1 MPLQLKQIAGNA
13 RRKAGRTMD
22 EKTVVVIGAGPGLG
36 NAVAARF
43 GREGYRAAL
52 VARRAG
58 ALEGY
63 VAELAEAGVE
73 AKGYVADVCDIESL
87 DAAIANIQA
96 DFGDPDVVVY
106 NVGITTP
113 DEQPLTA
120 ADLQRHFATD
130 VVGAYEAIERF
141 ATDGFAG
148 KGGAIILTGGVAAV
162 SPFPGY
168 LCLALDKAALRNL
181 AIAKNAEFAER
192 GIFVGTVM
200 VCGVIGGDDH
210 FAPANIAERFWE
222 MAESRADVE
231 LRYE

>member
-1 MPLQLKQIAGNA
+1 
-13 RRKAGRTMD
+13 MD
-22 EKTVVVIGAGPGLG
+22 KKTIVVIGAGPGLG

-43 GREGYRAAL
+43 GSEGYRVAL
-52 VARRAG
+52 VARRKE

-63 VAELAEAGVE
+63 VAELAQAGIE
-73 AKGYVADVCDIESL
+73 AKGYAADVCEIASL
-87 DAAIANIQA
+87 DAAISDIQA

-130 VVGAYEAIERF
+130 VVGAYETIERF
-141 ATDGFAG
+141 ATDGFAS
-148 KGGAIILTGGVAAV
+148 KRGAVILTGGVAAV

-181 AIAKNAEFAER
+181 AIAKNAELAER

-200 VCGVIGGDDH
+200 VCGIIGGDDH

-222 MAESRADVE
+222 MAESRSDVE

>member
-1 MPLQLKQIAGNA
+1 
-13 RRKAGRTMD
+13 MD
-22 EKTVVVIGAGPGLG
+22 KKTIVVIGAGPGLG

-43 GREGYRAAL
+43 GSEGYRVAL
-52 VARRAG
+52 VARRKE

-63 VAELAEAGVE
+63 VAELAQAGIE
-73 AKGYVADVCDIESL
+73 AKGYAADVCEIASL
-87 DAAIANIQA
+87 DAAISDIQA

-130 VVGAYEAIERF
+130 VVGAYETIERF

-148 KGGAIILTGGVAAV
+148 KGGAVILTGGIAAV

-168 LCLALDKAALRNL
+168 LCLALDKAALSNL
-181 AIAKNAEFAER
+181 AIAKNAELAER
-192 GIFVGTVM
+192 GIFVGNVM
-200 VCGVIGGDDH
+200 VCGIIGGDDH
-210 FAPANIAERFWE
+210 FAPVNIAERFWE
-222 MAESRADVE
+222 MAESRSDVE

>member
-1 MPLQLKQIAGNA
+1 
-13 RRKAGRTMD
+13 MD
-22 EKTVVVIGAGPGLG
+22 KKTIVVIGAGPGLG

-43 GREGYRAAL
+43 GSEGYRVAL
-52 VARRAG
+52 VARRKE

-63 VAELAEAGVE
+63 VAELAQAGIE
-73 AKGYVADVCDIESL
+73 AKGYAADVCEIASL
-87 DAAIANIQA
+87 DAAISDIQA

-130 VVGAYEAIERF
+130 VVGAYETIERF

-148 KGGAIILTGGVAAV
+148 KGGAVILTGGIAAV

-181 AIAKNAEFAER
+181 AIAKNAELAER

-200 VCGVIGGDDH
+200 VCGIIGGDDH

-222 MAESRADVE
+222 MAESRSDVE

>member
-1 MPLQLKQIAGNA
+1 MEK
-13 RRKAGRTMD
+13 KAI
-22 EKTVVVIGAGPGLG
+22 VVIGAGPGLG
-36 NAVAARF
+36 NAIAARF
-43 GREGYRAAL
+43 GREGYRVAL
-52 VARRAG
+52 VARRAD

-63 VAELAEAGVE
+63 VSELAEAGIE
-73 AKGYVADVCDIESL
+73 AKGYAADVCNIASL

-96 DFGDPDVVVY
+96 DFGDPNVVVY
-106 NVGITTP
+106 NVGITSP

-120 ADLQRHFATD
+120 ADLQHHFAAD
-130 VVGAYEAIERF
+130 VVGAYQTIERF
-141 ATDGFAG
+141 TTDGFAA
-148 KGGAIILTGGVAAV
+148 KNGAVILTGGVAAV

-181 AIAKNAEFAER
+181 AIAKNAELAER

-200 VCGVIGGDDH
+200 VCGIIGGDEH

-222 MAESRADVE
+222 MAASRADVE

>member
-1 MPLQLKQIAGNA
+1 MP
-13 RRKAGRTMD
+13 
-22 EKTVVVIGAGPGLG
+22 
-36 NAVAARF
+36 
-43 GREGYRAAL
+43 YRVAL
-52 VARRAG
+52 VARRAE

-63 VAELAEAGVE
+63 VAEFAQAGIE
-73 AKGYVADVCDIESL
+73 AKGYAADVCEIESL
-87 DAAIANIQA
+87 DAAIAGIQA

-106 NVGITTP
+106 NVGITAP
-113 DEQPLTA
+113 DEKSLTVS
-120 ADLQRHFATD
+120 DLQHHFATD

-148 KGGAIILTGGVAAV
+148 KGGDIILTGGIAAV

-181 AIAKNAEFAER
+181 VIAKNAELAEH
-192 GIFVGTVM
+192 GIFVGTFM

-222 MAESRADVE
+222 MAESRSAVE

>member
-1 MPLQLKQIAGNA
+1 
-13 RRKAGRTMD
+13 MD
-22 EKTVVVIGAGPGLG
+22 KKTIVVIGAGPGLG

-43 GREGYRAAL
+43 GSEGYRVAL
-52 VARRAG
+52 VARRKE

-63 VAELAEAGVE
+63 VAELAQAGIE
-73 AKGYVADVCDIESL
+73 AKGYAADVCEIASL
-87 DAAIANIQA
+87 DAAISDIQA

-130 VVGAYEAIERF
+130 VVGAYETIERF

-148 KGGAIILTGGVAAV
+148 KGGAVILTGGIAAV

-168 LCLALDKAALRNL
+168 LCLAIDKAALRNL
-181 AIAKNAEFAER
+181 AIAKNAELAER

-200 VCGVIGGDDH
+200 VCGIIGGDDH

-222 MAESRADVE
+222 MAESRSDVE

>member
-1 MPLQLKQIAGNA
+1 MEK
-13 RRKAGRTMD
+13 
-22 EKTVVVIGAGPGLG
+22 KTVVVIGAGSGLG

-52 VARRAG
+52 VARRAD
-58 ALEGY
+58 ALDGY
-63 VAELAEAGVE
+63 VAEMAEVGIE
-73 AKGYVADVCDIESL
+73 AKGYVADVCDIASF
-87 DAAIANIQA
+87 DAAIASIQS

-106 NVGITTP
+106 NVGITSP

-120 ADLQRHFATD
+120 EDLQRHFATD
-130 VVGAYEAIERF
+130 VVGAYETIEKF
-141 ATDGFAG
+141 ATDGFAA
-148 KGGAIILTGGVAAV
+148 KRGAIVLTGGVAAV

-181 AIAKNAEFAER
+181 AIAKNAELAER

-200 VCGVIGGDDH
+200 VCGIIGGNEH

-222 MAESRADVE
+222 ICERRDEVE

>member
-1 MPLQLKQIAGNA
+1 M
-13 RRKAGRTMD
+13 
-22 EKTVVVIGAGPGLG
+22 EKTIVVIGAGKGLG
-36 NAVAARF
+36 NAVARRF

-52 VARRAG
+52 VARSTESLSAYEDEFAKAG
-58 ALEGY
+58 M
-63 VAELAEAGVE
+63 E
-73 AKGYVADVCDIESL
+73 AKGYAADVTDIASL
-87 DAAIANIQA
+87 DAAIEAIQA
-96 DFGDPDVVVY
+96 DLGDPDVVVY
-106 NVGITTP
+106 NVGITAP

-120 ADLQRHFATD
+120 ADLQRHFAAD

-141 ATDGFAG
+141 ATDGFAAR
-148 KGGAIILTGGVAAV
+148 GGAIVLTGGVAAV

-181 AIAKNAEFAER
+181 AIAKNAELAER

-210 FAPANIAERFWE
+210 FAPDNIAERFWE
-222 MAESRADVE
+222 IAERRDEVE

>member
-1 MPLQLKQIAGNA
+1 
-13 RRKAGRTMD
+13 MD
-22 EKTVVVIGAGPGLG
+22 KKTIVVIGAGPGLG
-36 NAVAARF
+36 NAVAERF

-52 VARRAG
+52 VARRAD

-63 VAELAEAGVE
+63 VSELAQVGVE
-73 AKGYVADVCDIESL
+73 AKAYAADVCDIAAL
-87 DAAIANIQA
+87 DATIAAIQA

-106 NVGITTP
+106 NVGITSP

-120 ADLQRHFATD
+120 ADLQRHFSAD

-148 KGGAIILTGGVAAV
+148 KGGAVILTGGVAAV

-200 VCGVIGGDDH
+200 VCGVIGGNDH
-210 FAPANIAERFWE
+210 FAPSNIAERFWE
-222 MAESRADVE
+222 MATSRADVE

>member
-1 MPLQLKQIAGNA
+1 
-13 RRKAGRTMD
+13 MD
-22 EKTVVVIGAGPGLG
+22 KKTIVVIGAGPGLG

-43 GREGYRAAL
+43 GSEGYRVAL
-52 VARRAG
+52 VARRKE

-63 VAELAEAGVE
+63 VAELAQAGIE
-73 AKGYVADVCDIESL
+73 AKGYAADVCEIASL
-87 DAAIANIQA
+87 DAAISDIQA

-130 VVGAYEAIERF
+130 VVGAYETIERF

-148 KGGAIILTGGVAAV
+148 KGGAVILTGGIAAV

-181 AIAKNAEFAER
+181 AIAKNAELAER

-200 VCGVIGGDDH
+200 VCGIIGGDDH

-222 MAESRADVE
+222 MVESRSDVE

>member
-1 MPLQLKQIAGNA
+1 
-13 RRKAGRTMD
+13 MD
-22 EKTVVVIGAGPGLG
+22 KKTIVVIGAGPGLG

-52 VARRAG
+52 VARRAD

-63 VAELAEAGVE
+63 VAELEQMGIE
-73 AKGYVADVCDIESL
+73 AKAYAADVCDIASL
-87 DAAIANIQA
+87 DASIASIQT

-113 DEQPLTA
+113 DEQPLTV
-120 ADLQRHFATD
+120 ADLQHHFATD

-181 AIAKNAEFAER
+181 AVAKSAELAER

-200 VCGVIGGDDH
+200 VCGVIGGDEH

-222 MAESRADVE
+222 MAESRAAVE

>member
-1 MPLQLKQIAGNA
+1 M
-13 RRKAGRTMD
+13 
-22 EKTVVVIGAGPGLG
+22 EKKTIVVIGAGPGLG

-52 VARRAG
+52 VARRAD

-63 VAELAEAGVE
+63 VANMAQAGIE
-73 AKGYVADVCDIESL
+73 AKGYAADVCDIEAL
-87 DAAIANIQA
+87 DAAIAAIQA

-106 NVGITTP
+106 NVGITSP

-120 ADLQRHFATD
+120 EELQRHFATD
-130 VVGAYEAIERF
+130 VVGAYETIEKF
-141 ATDGFAG
+141 ATEGFAA
-148 KGGAIILTGGVAAV
+148 KSGAIVLTGGIAAV

-181 AIAKNAEFAER
+181 AIAKNAELAER

-200 VCGVIGGDDH
+200 VCGIIGGDEH

-222 MAESRADVE
+222 IVQRRDEVE

>member
-1 MPLQLKQIAGNA
+1 MAEK
-13 RRKAGRTMD
+13 
-22 EKTVVVIGAGPGLG
+22 KTVVVIGAGPGLG

-52 VARRAG
+52 VARRAE

-63 VAELAEAGVE
+63 VAEMADVGIE
-73 AKGYVADVCDIESL
+73 AKGYAADVCDIASL
-87 DAAIANIQA
+87 DAAIAQVQA

-106 NVGITTP
+106 NVGITSP

-141 ATDGFAG
+141 ATDGFAA
-148 KGGAIILTGGVAAV
+148 KGGAIVLTGGVAAV

-181 AIAKNAEFAER
+181 AIAKNAELAER

-200 VCGVIGGDDH
+200 VCGVIGGDEN

-222 MAESRADVE
+222 ICERRDEVE